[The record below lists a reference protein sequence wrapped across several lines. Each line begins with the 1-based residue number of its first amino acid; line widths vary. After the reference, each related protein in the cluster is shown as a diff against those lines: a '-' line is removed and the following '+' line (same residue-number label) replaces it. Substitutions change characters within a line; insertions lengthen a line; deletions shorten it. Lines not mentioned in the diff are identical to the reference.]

1 MSGVAA
7 HHRPAFTARER
18 PAGLTPRPGPVWGA
32 YPMRPLPRWPQ
43 QAWLATLKAGASQ
56 WGRGHARS
64 VRELCAGVR
73 VHQGALQAMS
83 DEALKLMAWQA
94 RAGLLRE
101 GLQGRALSLT
111 LAVVSE
117 AVCRERGWWPRDTQI
132 EAAAWMLHNHLVEL
146 GTGEGK
152 TLVAQLVGATAA
164 LAGVPVHVLTSNDYL
179 ARRDADEARDLCA
192 RLGLS
197 VGCIQ
202 NEDKADARRVAY
214 ACDLTYASAREVV
227 FDHLRDRLGASE
239 EGGGSPAAH
248 EQPVLR
254 GLCMAVLDEADSLL
268 IDEASTPLILSQ
280 QVRDDELPRW
290 RLALFLARQMKV
302 GEQVLESASGRWQL
316 TEAGREWL
324 TQRARNLAAEW
335 QLRRLR
341 EEWVTQALTALHAF
355 QRDIDYVVHDGE
367 IQIVDVHSGRR
378 AQGRSWSRGLHQL
391 IGLKEGLRPAPAT
404 QTLLQMTC
412 QHFFPRYLRLCG
424 QSGTLSE
431 ARAELLATYGLPVRP
446 VAAHRRS
453 RRLDLGLRVHATADA
468 HWQAVADRVV
478 ARHAKGAGQPVLV
491 GTRSVADSMRLS
503 ALLQSRGCPHQVLNA
518 SQDQAESEVV
528 ARAGEP
534 GAVTVATQM
543 AGRGTDVHVGDA
555 AEALGGL
562 HVIVAGLHPA
572 RRVDRQLAGRCAR
585 RGQAGTHERLV
596 HLEDEGWSPWTPAW
610 LKVLLAALLRHAP
623 VWSAP
628 VARWAVRWV
637 QGRHEAAAAQ
647 GRWALLQQEEQL
659 ASQLSW
665 RGRHPWDQT

>member
-1 MSGVAA
+1 MSG
-7 HHRPAFTARER
+7 ER
-18 PAGLTPRPGPVWGA
+18 QAGLTPRPGPVWGA
-32 YPMRPLPRWPQ
+32 YPMRPAPRWPKQ
-43 QAWLATLKAGASQ
+43 ASLAALQAWIGQ

-73 VHQGALQAMS
+73 LHQRALQAMS

-94 RAGLLRE
+94 RACLLRE
-101 GLQGRALSLT
+101 GLQGRALSLA
-111 LAVVSE
+111 LAVASE
-117 AVCRERGWWPRDTQI
+117 AVHRERGWLPRRTQI

-179 ARRDADEARDLCA
+179 AQRDADEARAVCD

-197 VGCIQ
+197 VGCIRHD
-202 NEDKADARRVAY
+202 DKPDVRRTAY
-214 ACDLTYASAREVV
+214 ACDLTYASAREVI

-239 EGGGSPAAH
+239 ESRDHPAAH
-248 EQPVLR
+248 DRPVLR

-290 RLALFLARQMKV
+290 RLALFLARQMKP
-302 GEQVLESASGRWQL
+302 GEQVVETAPGRWLL

-324 TQRARNLAAEW
+324 AQRARTLGTEW

-391 IGLKEGLRPAPAT
+391 IGLKEGLQPTPAT
-404 QTLLQMTC
+404 QTLLQMTS
-412 QHFFPRYLRLCG
+412 QQFFPRYLRLCG

-446 VAAHRRS
+446 VAPHQPSQRH
-453 RRLDLGLRVHATADA
+453 DLGLRVHAQADA
-468 HWQAVADRVV
+468 HWQRVADRVL
-478 ARHAKGAGQPVLV
+478 ARRTTGQPVLV
-491 GTRSVADSMRLS
+491 GTRSVADSMGLS
-503 ALLQSRGCPHQVLNA
+503 AVLQARGCPHRVLNA
-518 SQDQAESEVV
+518 SQDQAEAEVV
-528 ARAGEP
+528 AQAGEP

-543 AGRGTDVHVGDA
+543 AGRGTDVHIGEA
-555 AEALGGL
+555 AQALGGL

-572 RRVDRQLAGRCAR
+572 RRIDRQLAGRCAR
-585 RGQAGTHERLV
+585 RGQPGTHERLL
-596 HLEDEGWSPWTPAW
+596 HLEDEGWSPWAPPW
-610 LKVLLAALLRHAP
+610 LKGLLAKLVLRWP
-623 VWSAP
+623 RLSAP
-628 VARWAVRWV
+628 VARFAVRWV
-637 QGRHEAAAAQ
+637 QGQHEAAAAQ
-647 GRWALLQQEEQL
+647 ARWALLQQEEHL

-665 RGRHPWDQT
+665 RGRHPWDQA

>member
-1 MSGVAA
+1 M
-7 HHRPAFTARER
+7 
-18 PAGLTPRPGPVWGA
+18 
-32 YPMRPLPRWPQ
+32 PRWPQ
-43 QAWLATLKAGASQ
+43 QALVAALQAWFGQ

-73 VHQGALQAMS
+73 VHQSALQAMS

-101 GLQGRALSLT
+101 GLQGRALSLA

-117 AVCRERGWWPRDTQI
+117 AVHRERGWWPRGTQI

-179 ARRDADEARDLCA
+179 AQRDADEARAVCD

-202 NEDKADARRVAY
+202 HDDDADARRTAY
-214 ACDLTYASAREVV
+214 ARDLTYASAREVI
-227 FDHLRDRLGASE
+227 FDHLRDRLGACE
-239 EGGGSPAAH
+239 EGRDNPAAH
-248 EQPVLR
+248 DRPVLR

-290 RLALFLARQMKV
+290 RLALFLARQMKP
-302 GEQVLESASGRWQL
+302 GEQVMEAAPGRWQL

-324 TQRARNLAAEW
+324 VQRARTLGSEW

-341 EEWVTQALTALHAF
+341 EEWVTQALTALHTF

-391 IGLKEGLRPAPAT
+391 IGLKEGLQPSPAT
-404 QTLLQMTC
+404 QTLLQMTS
-412 QHFFPRYLRLCG
+412 QQFFPRYLRLCG

-446 VAAHRRS
+446 VAPHRPSLRH
-453 RRLDLGLRVHATADA
+453 DLGLQVHARADA
-468 HWQAVADRVV
+468 HWQAVAERVL
-478 ARHAKGAGQPVLV
+478 ARHAQGRGQPVLV
-491 GTRSVADSMRLS
+491 GTRSVADSLRLS
-503 ALLQSRGCPHQVLNA
+503 AVLHARGCAHRVLNA
-518 SQDQAESEVV
+518 SQDEAEAAVV
-528 ARAGEP
+528 AQAGEP

-543 AGRGTDVHVGDA
+543 AGRGTDIHIGDA

-572 RRVDRQLAGRCAR
+572 RRIDRQLAGRCAR
-585 RGQAGTHERLV
+585 RGQLGAHERLV
-596 HLEDEGWSPWTPAW
+596 HLEDEGWSPWAPAW
-610 LKVLLAALLRHAP
+610 LKGALAMLVSRWPRL
-623 VWSAP
+623 SAP
-628 VARWAVRWV
+628 VARLAVRWV
-637 QGRHEAAAAQ
+637 QGRHEAAAEH
-647 GRWALLQQEEQL
+647 GRWALLQQEEHL
-659 ASQLSW
+659 ANQLSW
-665 RGRHPWDQT
+665 RGRHPWDQA

>member
-1 MSGVAA
+1 
-7 HHRPAFTARER
+7 
-18 PAGLTPRPGPVWGA
+18 
-32 YPMRPLPRWPQ
+32 MRPVPRWPKQ
-43 QAWLATLKAGASQ
+43 VLLSAGKAWLAQ
-56 WGRGHARS
+56 WGRGQAKS
-64 VRELCAGVR
+64 VRELCNSVR
-73 VHQGALQAMS
+73 VHQAPLQAMS

-94 RAGLLRE
+94 RAGLLQS
-101 GLQGRALSLT
+101 GLTGHPLSLA

-117 AVCRERGWWPRDTQI
+117 AMRRERGWWPRDTQI

-179 ARRDADEARDLCA
+179 AQRDADEARGVCD

-202 NEDKADARRVAY
+202 HDDKPDARRLTY
-214 ACDLTYASAREVV
+214 ACDLAYASAREVV

-239 EGGGSPAAH
+239 EGRGHPAAH

-290 RLALFLARQMKV
+290 RLALFLARQMKQ
-302 GEQVLESASGRWQL
+302 GEQVIEIAPGRWQL
-316 TEAGREWL
+316 TDAGREWL
-324 TQRARNLAAEW
+324 GQRARNLGTEW

-341 EEWVTQALTALHAF
+341 EEWLTQAITALHAF
-355 QRDIDYVVHDGE
+355 QRDVDYVVHDGE

-391 IGLKEGLRPAPAT
+391 IGLKEGLQPAPAT
-404 QTLLQMTC
+404 QTLLQMTS
-412 QHFFPRYLRLCG
+412 QQFFPRYLRLCG

-431 ARAELLATYGLPVRP
+431 ARCELLATYGLPVRP
-446 VAAHRRS
+446 VAPHRVSQRQ
-453 RRLDLGLRVHATADA
+453 DLGLTVHANANA
-468 HWQAVADRVV
+468 HWQAVAERVMV
-478 ARHAKGAGQPVLV
+478 CRARGQPVLV
-491 GTRSVADSMRLS
+491 GTRSVADSVALS
-503 ALLQSRGCPHQVLNA
+503 GVLQALGCAHRVLNA
-518 SQDQAESEVV
+518 SQDQAEAEVV
-528 ARAGEP
+528 AQAGEP

-543 AGRGTDVHVGDA
+543 AGRGTDVHIGDA
-555 AEALGGL
+555 AQALGGL

-572 RRVDRQLAGRCAR
+572 RRIDRQLAGRCAR
-585 RGQAGTHERLV
+585 RGQPGTHERMV
-596 HLEDEGWSPWTPAW
+596 HLGDEGWSPWAPAW
-610 LKVLLAALLRHAP
+610 LKRGLATLLLRWPGLAAP
-623 VWSAP
+623 M
-628 VARWAVRWV
+628 ARLAVRWV
-637 QGRHEAAAAQ
+637 QGRHEGAAAQ
-647 GRWALLQQEEQL
+647 ARWALLQQEEQL

-665 RGRHPWDQT
+665 RGRHPWDQA

>member
-1 MSGVAA
+1 
-7 HHRPAFTARER
+7 
-18 PAGLTPRPGPVWGA
+18 
-32 YPMRPLPRWPQ
+32 
-43 QAWLATLKAGASQ
+43 
-56 WGRGHARS
+56 
-64 VRELCAGVR
+64 
-73 VHQGALQAMS
+73 MS
-83 DEALKLMAWQA
+83 DDALKLMALQA
-94 RAGLLRE
+94 RAGLLRD
-101 GLQGRALSLT
+101 GLKGHALSLA
-111 LAVVSE
+111 LAVVSQ
-117 AVCRERGWWPRDTQI
+117 AVHRERGWWPRSTQI
-132 EAAAWMLHNHLVEL
+132 EAAAWMLHNHLVEV

-179 ARRDADEARDLCA
+179 AQRDADEARALCA

-202 NEDKADARRVAY
+202 HDDAADTRRMAY

-227 FDHLRDRLGASE
+227 FDHLRDRLGACD
-239 EGGGSPAAH
+239 EGRDSPAAH
-248 EQPVLR
+248 DRPVLR

-290 RLALFLARQMKV
+290 RLALFLARQMKP
-302 GEQVLESASGRWQL
+302 GEQVVETAPGRWQL

-324 TQRARNLAAEW
+324 VQRARTLGTEW

-355 QRDIDYVVHDGE
+355 QRDVDYVVHDDE

-391 IGLKEGLRPAPAT
+391 IGLKEGLQPAPST
-404 QTLLQMTC
+404 QTLLQMTS
-412 QHFFPRYLRLCG
+412 QQFFPRYLRLCG

-446 VAAHRRS
+446 VAPHRPS
-453 RRLDLGLRVHATADA
+453 QRRDLGLCVHAQADE
-468 HWQAVADRVV
+468 HWQAVADRVM
-478 ARHAKGAGQPVLV
+478 ARHAKGQGQPVLV

-503 ALLQSRGCPHQVLNA
+503 ALLKARGCPHRVLNA
-518 SQDQAESEVV
+518 SQDQAESDVV

-543 AGRGTDVHVGDA
+543 AGRGTDVHVGEA

-572 RRVDRQLAGRCAR
+572 RRIDRQLAGRCAR
-585 RGQAGTHERLV
+585 RGQPGTHERLI
-596 HLEDEGWSPWTPAW
+596 HLEDEGWWPWAPAGLRKALGAW
-610 LKVLLAALLRHAP
+610 LSRWPRL
-623 VWSAP
+623 SAP
-628 VARWAVRWV
+628 LCCLAVRWA
-637 QGRHEAAAAQ
+637 QGRHEAAASQA
-647 GRWALLQQEEQL
+647 RWVLLQQEEQL

>member
-1 MSGVAA
+1 MSGAAA
-7 HHRPAFTARER
+7 HRLPASTAGER

-32 YPMRPLPRWPQ
+32 YPMRPMPRWPK
-43 QAWLATLKAGASQ
+43 QASLAALKAWSGH

-64 VRELCAGVR
+64 VRELCAGVG
-73 VHQGALQAMS
+73 VHQTALQAMS
-83 DEALKLMAWQA
+83 GEALKLMAWQA
-94 RAGLLRE
+94 RAGLLRD
-101 GLQGRALSLT
+101 GLRGHALSLA
-111 LAVVSE
+111 LAVVSA
-117 AVCRERGWWPRDTQI
+117 AVHRERGWWPRDTQI
-132 EAAAWMLHNHLVEL
+132 EAAAWMLRNHLVEL

-179 ARRDADEARDLCA
+179 AQRDADEARAVCA

-202 NEDKADARRVAY
+202 HDDQPDARRTAY

-239 EGGGSPAAH
+239 EDHDSPAAH
-248 EQPVLR
+248 DRPVLR

-290 RLALFLARQMKV
+290 RLALFLARQMKP
-302 GEQVLESASGRWQL
+302 GEQVVETAPGRWQL

-324 TQRARNLAAEW
+324 VQRARTLGTAW

-391 IGLKEGLRPAPAT
+391 IGLKEGLQPAPAT
-404 QTLLQMTC
+404 QTLLQMTS
-412 QHFFPRYLRLCG
+412 QQFFPRYLRLCG

-446 VAAHRRS
+446 VAPHRRS
-453 RRLDLGLRVHATADA
+453 QRVDLGLCVHARADA
-468 HWQAVADRVV
+468 HWRAVADRVL
-478 ARHAKGAGQPVLV
+478 ARRASGQPVLV

-503 ALLQSRGCPHQVLNA
+503 AELKARGCAHRVLNA
-518 SQDQAESEVV
+518 SQDQAEAEVV
-528 ARAGEP
+528 SQAGEA

-543 AGRGTDVHVGDA
+543 AGRGTDIHIGDA

-572 RRVDRQLAGRCAR
+572 RRIDRQLAGRCAR
-585 RGQAGTHERLV
+585 RGQPGTHERLV
-596 HLEDEGWSPWTPAW
+596 HLEDEGWSPWAPAW
-610 LKVLLAALLRHAP
+610 LKGMLGALLSRWP
-623 VWSAP
+623 RLSAP
-628 VARWAVRWV
+628 VARWAVRWT
-637 QGRHEAAAAQ
+637 QGQHEAAAARA
-647 GRWALLQQEEQL
+647 RWALLRQEEQL
-659 ASQLSW
+659 AQQLSW
-665 RGRHPWDQT
+665 RGRHPWDPS

>member
-1 MSGVAA
+1 
-7 HHRPAFTARER
+7 
-18 PAGLTPRPGPVWGA
+18 
-32 YPMRPLPRWPQ
+32 
-43 QAWLATLKAGASQ
+43 
-56 WGRGHARS
+56 
-64 VRELCAGVR
+64 
-73 VHQGALQAMS
+73 MS
-83 DEALKLMAWQA
+83 DDALKLMALQA
-94 RAGLLRE
+94 RAGLLRD
-101 GLQGRALSLT
+101 GLKGHALSLA

-117 AVCRERGWWPRDTQI
+117 AVHRERGWWPRSTQI
-132 EAAAWMLHNHLVEL
+132 EAAAWMLHNHLVEM

-164 LAGVPVHVLTSNDYL
+164 LAGVPVHVMTSNDYL
-179 ARRDADEARDLCA
+179 AQRDADEARSLCA

-202 NEDKADARRVAY
+202 HDDTADTRRMAY

-227 FDHLRDRLGASE
+227 FDHLRDRLGACD
-239 EGGGSPAAH
+239 EGRDSPAAH
-248 EQPVLR
+248 DRPVLR

-290 RLALFLARQMKV
+290 RLALFLARQMKP
-302 GEQVLESASGRWQL
+302 GEQVVETAPGRWQL
-316 TEAGREWL
+316 TEAGRGWL
-324 TQRARNLAAEW
+324 VQRARTLGTEW

-355 QRDIDYVVHDGE
+355 QRDVDYVVHDDE

-391 IGLKEGLRPAPAT
+391 IGLKEGLQPAPAT
-404 QTLLQMTC
+404 QTLLQMTS
-412 QHFFPRYLRLCG
+412 QQFFPRYLRLCG

-446 VAAHRRS
+446 VAPHRPS
-453 RRLDLGLRVHATADA
+453 QRRDLGLCVHAQADE
-468 HWQAVADRVV
+468 HWQAVADRVM
-478 ARHAKGAGQPVLV
+478 ARHSKGQGQPVLV

-503 ALLQSRGCPHQVLNA
+503 ALLQARGCPHRVLNA
-518 SQDQAESEVV
+518 SQDQAESDVV

-543 AGRGTDVHVGDA
+543 AGRGTDVHVGEA

-572 RRVDRQLAGRCAR
+572 RRIDRQLAGRCAR
-585 RGQAGTHERLV
+585 RGQPGTHERLV
-596 HLEDEGWSPWTPAW
+596 HLEDEGWLPWSPTWMRRAMGACLSNWP
-610 LKVLLAALLRHAP
+610 RM
-623 VWSAP
+623 SAP
-628 VARWAVRWV
+628 WARLAVRWV
-637 QGRHEAAAAQ
+637 QGRHEAAASQ

-659 ASQLSW
+659 AQQLSW
-665 RGRHPWDQT
+665 RTRHPWDQV